1 MVLVKTFAPKV
12 LAVQLGWL
20 RHSTC
25 LRPFKFNNNGSLK
38 KLLYHVSI
46 MIALQHPEHL
56 ESQATRIDRIVAAS
70 ASYSAWPSEVRKEY
84 NRNVRDRLYR
94 EGKFFLALGLA
105 ICLASTL
112 IDYWVSPALA
122 LDGLV
127 LRTIFILPISSLGLL
142 SIKFSKPQLLSWC
155 LALSQVAFAGVL
167 IHLASHLDS
176 ATSAQYYLATALL
189 LGIGNIIVPYSVR
202 GMIRF
207 NVSCIAA
214 VIGIVLVHDIAQ
226 FFDRLDFLATLV
238 LVSAATLPVAYR
250 SEMLRQRNFLLAT
263 RHRMA
268 SDELVQA
275 NRLLREL
282 SERDSL
288 TGMYNRRYFERA
300 FEEGCKAD
308 KLGGPGLQALMM
320 IDLDHF
326 KAFNDRHGHQAG
338 DHCLR
343 TVGGTLRETF
353 AENTGLVARYGGEE
367 FIGAVRVKSVRQAYN
382 LAENLR
388 QAVLN
393 LPGRTSDAPLV
404 TTSVGIAVVP
414 VAMNL
419 TLEDIIEMADTALYS
434 AKRAGRNRVEL
445 IEAGQKEALSA

>member
-1 MVLVKTFAPKV
+1 MVA
-12 LAVQLGWL
+12 
-20 RHSTC
+20 
-25 LRPFKFNNNGSLK
+25 
-38 KLLYHVSI
+38 LL
-46 MIALQHPEHL
+46 HPEHL
-56 ESQATRIDRIVAAS
+56 ESQATRIDRIVATG
-70 ASYSAWPSEVRKEY
+70 ASYSAWPREVREEY

-127 LRTIFILPISSLGLL
+127 LRAIFILPISSLGLW
-142 SIKFSKPQLLSWC
+142 SIKFSKPRLLSWC

-176 ATSAQYYLATALL
+176 TISAQYYLATALL
-189 LGIGNIIVPYSVR
+189 LGIANVIVPYSVC
-202 GMIRF
+202 GMIRI
-207 NVSCIAA
+207 NVGCIAA
-214 VIGIVLVHDIAQ
+214 VIAILLGHDIAQ
-226 FFDRLDFLATLV
+226 FFDRIDFLTTLV

-268 SDELVQA
+268 SDELIEA
-275 NRLLREL
+275 NLMLREL

-288 TGMYNRRYFERA
+288 TGMHNRRYFERA
-300 FEEGCKAD
+300 FKEGGRTVK
-308 KLGGPGLQALMM
+308 PGDTGLMALMM
-320 IDLDHF
+320 IDLDQF

-343 TVGGTLRETF
+343 TVGGTLRQVF

-367 FIGAVRVKSVRQAYN
+367 FIGAVRVKSVRHAHN

-388 QAVLN
+388 QAVLE
-393 LPGRTSDAPLV
+393 LPGRTQDSPLV
-404 TTSVGIAVVP
+404 TTSVGVAVVP
-414 VAMNL
+414 VAMDV
-419 TLEDIIEMADTALYS
+419 TLEDIIEMADSALYC

-445 IEAGQKEALSA
+445 IEAGQQEAVSA